1 MNNDKH
7 IIDTA
12 NQATGQVALAEAE
25 SSPDMPETLVQLQ
38 TPYHFEGKDYTEVNL
53 AGLER
58 LSTRDM
64 IEAEKHLIRSGMF
77 TPLPEMNMDYV
88 CTMAAK
94 AAGLPIEFFMGLPPR
109 EMVKVKNKVT
119 NFFYGEE

>member
-53 AGLER
+53 AGR
-58 LSTRDM
+58 HIGRGDD
-64 IEAEKHLIRSGMF
+64 AGGPAGRRRSGQDGLLHAD
-77 TPLPEMNMDYV
+77 PL
-88 CTMAAK
+88 
-94 AAGLPIEFFMGLPPR
+94 L
-109 EMVKVKNKVT
+109 
-119 NFFYGEE
+119 